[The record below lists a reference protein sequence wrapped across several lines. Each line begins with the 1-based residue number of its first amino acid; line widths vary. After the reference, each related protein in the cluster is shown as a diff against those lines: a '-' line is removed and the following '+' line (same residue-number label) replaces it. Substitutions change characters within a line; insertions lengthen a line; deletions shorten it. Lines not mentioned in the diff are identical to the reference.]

1 MFWMKVVEI
10 HSQEFGRT
18 CTYVVFAEHV
28 WRQLAKCD
36 DPGGA
41 SRAYLL
47 QRMLLPGHPVFMAI

>member
-10 HSQEFGRT
+10 HPRNLE
-18 CTYVVFAEHV
+18 EHAMYG
-28 WRQLAKCD
+28 QLATSD
-36 DPGGA
+36 DPKGA